1 MKKIIFS
8 LCLCASCL
16 FSFQKENIKTEMEK
30 SVSSVLENIKK
41 KQFDNIVPILDPIID
56 YKTMAKISLSTKWN
70 DLSDSEKNDFSIVF
84 EKKLKNSYIDKLK
97 LYTDQEV
104 IIKNLTEPKSNRI
117 ELETEIV
124 SKTGE
129 KYAVVYKFFNNSNDW
144 KIYDIDLLG
153 VSILQTYRSQF
164 SGYFK
169 EPNNNIK
176 SLIVELQK

>member
-1 MKKIIFS
+1 MKKILFG
-8 LCLCASCL
+8 LCLSISCL
-16 FSFQKENIKTEMEK
+16 FSFQKENIKIEMEK
-30 SVSSVLENIKK
+30 NVSLVLQHIKN
-41 KQFDNIVPILDPIID
+41 KQFDNIIPIVDQIID
-56 YKTMAKISLSTKWN
+56 YKTMAKISLSSKWN
-70 DLSDSEKNDFSIVF
+70 ELSDSEKNDFSIVF
-84 EKKLKNSYIDKLK
+84 EKKLKDSYIDKLK

-104 IIKNLTEPKSNRI
+104 VIKNLIEPKPNRI

-129 KYAVVYKFFNNSNDW
+129 KYSVIYKFFNTNNDW

-169 EPNNNIK
+169 EPNKDIR
-176 SLIVELQK
+176 SLISELQK

>member
-16 FSFQKENIKTEMEK
+16 FSFQKENIKVEMEK
-30 SVSSVLENIKK
+30 NISSVLDNIKQ
-41 KQFDNIVPILDPIID
+41 KQFDKIVPILDPIID

-70 DLSDSEKNDFSIVF
+70 DLSDLEKNEFSSVF
-84 EKKLKNSYIDKLK
+84 ETKLKNNYIDKLK
-97 LYTDQEV
+97 LYTDQDV
-104 IIKNLTEPKSNRI
+104 VIKNLIEPKQNRL

-124 SKTGE
+124 SNSGE
-129 KYAVVYKFFNNSNDW
+129 KYAVVYKFFNSNDDW
-144 KIYDIDLLG
+144 KIYDIDLIG

-169 EPNNNIK
+169 EPNKNINT
-176 SLIVELQK
+176 LIADLQK